1 MTVKDKYNHSISL
14 SQESEK
20 KLDTVRA
27 LGYSMPQIMDVGMDE
42 LLAMNKDQEP
52 LVGTGKTIEELVAEH
67 GKNKKAQPEA

>member
-42 LLAMNKDQEP
+42 LLAMNKQAKEDKPE
-52 LVGTGKTIEELVAEH
+52 
-67 GKNKKAQPEA
+67 AQPEA

>member
-14 SQESEK
+14 TQEAEK

-52 LVGTGKTIEELVAEH
+52 LIGTGKTIEEHVAEH
-67 GKNKKAQPEA
+67 GKNK